1 MKISDILTEDLV
13 VTGLE
18 GKSKDEIINHL
29 IDLVSASPKVLDRE
43 KVRKAIF
50 EREKIMSTGVGNGF
64 AIPHG
69 KTDAVTDIVA
79 AFAVTSEPID
89 YQSLDEKPVR
99 LVFLLV
105 GKDNL
110 VGPHIKLLSRI
121 SRLMNKEEFRQRL
134 LEQRTPHDILDLFRQ
149 GKPTMI
155 AFGQRD
161 VRQGPGTLPV
171 SESIA
176 DIAFGVPWFKHDR
189 PAVIEEY
196 AAAYRKVALQASALA

>member
-1 MKISDILTEDLV
+1 MKISDILEENLV
-13 VTGLE
+13 VSNLPGST
-18 GKSKDEIINHL
+18 KDEIIDGMIEL
-29 IDLVSASPKVLDRE
+29 ISHSPKVLDKER
-43 KVRKAIF
+43 VRTAIF

-79 AFAVTSEPID
+79 AFGVTAQPID

-121 SRLMNKEEFRQRL
+121 SRLMSKEQFRNKLMETKTSADIIETFRQ
-134 LEQRTPHDILDLFRQ
+134 
-149 GKPTMI
+149 
-155 AFGQRD
+155 
-161 VRQGPGTLPV
+161 
-171 SESIA
+171 
-176 DIAFGVPWFKHDR
+176 
-189 PAVIEEY
+189 EETTY
-196 AAAYRKVALQASALA
+196 FDM

>member
-1 MKISDILTEDLV
+1 MKISDILTDTLV
-13 VTGLE
+13 ATGLA
-18 GKSKDEIINHL
+18 GDSKKEIIDAM
-29 IDLVSASPKVLDRE
+29 IDLVASSPKVTDKE

-50 EREKIMSTGVGNGF
+50 EREEIMSTGVGNGF

-79 AFAVTSEPID
+79 AFAVTAEPID

-121 SRLMNKEEFRQRL
+121 SRLMTKEEFRNRL
-134 LEQRTPHDILDLFRQ
+134 LESTTPAQALELFRQ
-149 GKPTMI
+149 
-155 AFGQRD
+155 
-161 VRQGPGTLPV
+161 
-171 SESIA
+171 
-176 DIAFGVPWFKHDR
+176 
-189 PAVIEEY
+189 EE
-196 AAAYRKVALQASALA
+196 ASYFDA

>member
-1 MKISDILTEDLV
+1 MKNSDILTENLV
-13 VTGLE
+13 ATGLAGE
-18 GKSKDEIINHL
+18 SKKEIIDAM
-29 IDLVSASPKVLDRE
+29 IDLVATSPKVLDRE

-50 EREKIMSTGVGNGF
+50 EREEIMSTGVGNGF

-79 AFAVTSEPID
+79 AFAVTASPID

-121 SRLMNKEEFRQRL
+121 SRLMNKEEFRKRL
-134 LEQRTPHDILDLFRQ
+134 LELKTPQEILEAFR
-149 GKPTMI
+149 
-155 AFGQRD
+155 
-161 VRQGPGTLPV
+161 
-171 SESIA
+171 
-176 DIAFGVPWFKHDR
+176 H
-189 PAVIEEY
+189 EEATY
-196 AAAYRKVALQASALA
+196 FEA